1 MVVLQGEDGA
11 RDVLHRI
18 PHYTQRSRGLPPR
31 TSSCSLIHLSLLI
44 GHARD
49 APIQGKLDGSLHT
62 GRDLPTTSKA
72 IPLYHDIRGIQLAV
86 GILQWMTVADDFKDD
101 RGSDIP
107 VGMIE
112 GVLSARIIAGP

>member
-1 MVVLQGEDGA
+1 MVVLQDEDGD
-11 RDVLHRI
+11 RGVLHRI

-31 TSSCSLIHLSLLI
+31 TSSYSFIHLSLLTC
-44 GHARD
+44 HARD
-49 APIQGKLDGSLHT
+49 APTQGRLDGSLHT
-62 GRDLPTTSKA
+62 GRDSHRTSKA
-72 IPLYHDIRGIQLAV
+72 ISLYHDIRGIQMAM

>member
-1 MVVLQGEDGA
+1 VVVLQDEDGA

-31 TSSCSLIHLSLLI
+31 TSFCSLIHLSLLA

-62 GRDLPTTSKA
+62 GRDSPTTSTV
-72 IPLYHDIRGIQLAV
+72 IPLYHDIRGIQMAM
-86 GILQWMTVADDFKDD
+86 GILRWMTVAYDLKDD

-112 GVLSARIIAGP
+112 GMLSARIIAGP